1 MRLGL
6 GCGFGHPDSAGSA
19 ICGALDGA
27 VRSKPT
33 R

>member
-6 GCGFGHPDSAGSA
+6 GCGFSYPDSAGSA
-19 ICGALDGA
+19 VCGAPDGA
-27 VRSKPT
+27 VRSKPA